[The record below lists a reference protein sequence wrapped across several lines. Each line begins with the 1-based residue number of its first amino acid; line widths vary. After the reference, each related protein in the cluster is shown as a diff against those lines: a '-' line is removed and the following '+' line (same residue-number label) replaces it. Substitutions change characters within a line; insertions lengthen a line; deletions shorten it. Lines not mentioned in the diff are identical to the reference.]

1 MAETAGTEPPGAN
14 RELVAEGRHLDFWR
28 TAGRGWEFVSRKGS
42 RGVVGIV
49 AVDEERRVLLVEQW
63 REPVAGLVVELPAG
77 IAGDEGDPDEP
88 LLAAAQRELREE
100 TGCVAEEW
108 QELGAG
114 CSSAG
119 LTDEMI
125 VLFLATHLRQVEER
139 EVYGVGQERIR
150 LHRVPGG
157 RLNAFLQERQAAG
170 SQVDFKVYAG
180 VLLAAAKLDNA
191 GA

>member
-1 MAETAGTEPPGAN
+1 MAENAGTGPPGSN
-14 RELVAEGRHLDFWR
+14 RELVAEGRHLDFCR

-49 AVDEERRVLLVEQW
+49 AMDEARRVLLVEQW

-77 IAGDEGDPDEP
+77 IAGDEGDADEP
-88 LLAAAQRELREE
+88 LLAAAQRELKEE
-100 TGCVAEEW
+100 TGCVAEAW

-119 LTDEMI
+119 LTDERI

-150 LHRVPGG
+150 LYRVPVG

-180 VLLAAAKLDNA
+180 VLLAEAKLEG